1 MNEYNHRILHE
12 VEQSNGSTELWI
24 GCPGGFNSGSGSD
37 FSSLGTFIG
46 QNTHLTKLTLDS
58 LGMDS
63 LDVANSLFYDG
74 LKQNSSIHELTIY
87 CRNLAIVGGV
97 GQKILDA
104 YEENNNLTLLRID
117 DADLQNG
124 GENVIVTTLRSN
136 TNLKHIYL
144 NRCNITDEQ
153 LLPMVDAI
161 KGHNLLEM
169 LDLCGNVIG
178 NTGCEALAGLLEDPH
193 SNLQTLYLSSNRIG
207 EDGTTTLAN
216 SLANN
221 TKLRELWLY
230 NNPFGQ
236 SLREVLCKVL
246 CNKTSIN
253 SIYSSNHTLETLGLP
268 RRRDELGSLL
278 KLNKGTNKSY
288 VSIKKILKYHPRDID
303 MEPLFEWN
311 MEGDGERDL
320 KALPYVVA
328 WFERVDEAVVD
339 DVDISWDAET
349 LSYEVAK
356 RKLSAMYQFAQAMP
370 LLFVPDL
377 HAKGGDN
384 KIGGSSRG
392 VEVTK

>member
-1 MNEYNHRILHE
+1 MLK
-12 VEQSNGSTELWI
+12 SLWI
-24 GCPGGFNSGSGSD
+24 GVDNHGGF
-37 FSSLGTFIG
+37 SSRDDYDYSRLGAAIAE
-46 QNTHLTKLTLDS
+46 NTHLTTLVVELFDVVA
-58 LGMDS
+58 
-63 LDVANSLFYDG
+63 LDVTNNGFYEG
-74 LKQNSSIHELTIY
+74 IKQNSSMNKLKFY
-87 CRNLAIVGGV
+87 CGGHNIVGGV

-153 LLPMVDAI
+153 LSPMVDAI
-161 KGHNLLEM
+161 RGHTLLEM

-193 SNLQTLYLSSNRIG
+193 SNLQTLYLSSNSIG

-230 NNPFGQ
+230 NNQIDQ
-236 SLREVLCKVL
+236 SVQEVFCKVL

-288 VSIKKILKYHPRDID
+288 VAIKKILKYHPRDID

-311 MEGDGERDL
+311 MEGEGERDL

-328 WFERVDEAVVD
+328 WFERADEAVVD